1 MNPELKLIYEAFKE
15 LAKNGNN
22 ASEIL
27 TKLKEKFE
35 DISFVHLSFEE
46 RLEVECLN
54 AIISLFLAFGGPRL
68 EHLHQKSRKN
78 NIHGFSKLTRSMPYV
93 SRWVIF

>member
-1 MNPELKLIYEAFKE
+1 MSSELKVIYEASKE
-15 LAKNGNN
+15 LVKNAN
-22 ASEIL
+22 SVWEIL

-35 DISFVHLSFEE
+35 DIGLVHLSFEE

-54 AIISLFLAFGGPRL
+54 AIISLFRAFGGPRL
-68 EHLHQKSRKN
+68 GQLHQKSRKN

-93 SRWVIF
+93 SRWVTF